1 MRWSNVAKRALQ
13 ILRRRH
19 YDIDSF
25 SISRSPVETSQ
36 TCALL
41 ECRGEES
48 GIEQIVKQLA
58 KLVSIR
64 SAEISET
71 RSIVD
76 EAAEVVEGARFQ
88 ILA

>member
-1 MRWSNVAKRALQ
+1 MPW
-13 ILRRRH
+13 
-19 YDIDSF
+19 
-25 SISRSPVETSQ
+25 
-36 TCALL
+36 
-41 ECRGEES
+41 RGIRVRYS
-48 GIEQIVKQLA
+48 IEQIVKQLA